1 MVQAGTQVYTQ
12 RWLKGIA
19 GMREG
24 GRCVGGCVAPVRYA
38 CARRHTRAHTHAPT
52 YAYTYV
58 RTRARHG
65 KHQIN
70 HLINFAEVVVVMVMV
85 AAVMVVVNSKRLVR
99 YFAVTSTSIVN
110 DG

>member
-1 MVQAGTQVYTQ
+1 MVQAGTLYTQ

-19 GMREG
+19 GVGQG
-24 GRCVGGCVAPVRYA
+24 GRCVGGGTRSI
-38 CARRHTRAHTHAPT
+38 RAHTHICT
-52 YAYTYV
+52 YARAYTYV

-70 HLINFAEVVVVMVMV
+70 HLINFAEVVVVVVVAVLMV

-99 YFAVTSTSIVN
+99 YFAVMFTNTN